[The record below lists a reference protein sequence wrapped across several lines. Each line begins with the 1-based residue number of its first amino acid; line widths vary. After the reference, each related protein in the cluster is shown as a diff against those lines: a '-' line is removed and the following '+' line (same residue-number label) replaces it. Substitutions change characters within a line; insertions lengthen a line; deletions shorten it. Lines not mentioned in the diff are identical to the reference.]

1 MRLIPIAAITFS
13 AGLALAGAAAAQQPG
28 SSVNPPAKAQPA
40 TPTLPDAAAKDKA
53 EAAEH
58 ASDTA
63 KDNASPNSAVDAKAD
78 VDASATAKDA
88 DDAKAKT
95 DKMKKK
101 HSTLEPGHG
110 DSPEKPH

>member
-1 MRLIPIAAITFS
+1 MRLTPIAVITFG

-28 SSVNPPAKAQPA
+28 SSAAPPAKAQPA

-63 KDNASPNSAVDAKAD
+63 KDNAAPNSAVDAKAD
-78 VDASATAKDA
+78 VDASATTKDA
-88 DDAKAKT
+88 DDKAKA

-101 HSTLEPGHG
+101 HTTSEPGPG
-110 DSPEKPH
+110 ESPLKTPH